1 MLCETFKKRIIRVN
15 IGRFLV
21 FPRFV
26 ENFFY
31 ESVHFNNETVHRDKL
46 VIMIQRFAGNA
57 GHWATTNCNQNDH
70 IHVTNIRQQQLSYS
84 VFLVICYDID
94 LIFIELLFNQ
104 MIIRNDNVA
113 RRKENNFENE
123 RFYLL
128 KKSNAYIV

>member
-1 MLCETFKKRIIRVN
+1 
-15 IGRFLV
+15 
-21 FPRFV
+21 
-26 ENFFY
+26 
-31 ESVHFNNETVHRDKL
+31 
-46 VIMIQRFAGNA
+46 MIQRFAENA

-104 MIIRNDNVA
+104 MIFRNDNVA

-123 RFYLL
+123 CFYLL

>member
-1 MLCETFKKRIIRVN
+1 M
-15 IGRFLV
+15 
-21 FPRFV
+21 
-26 ENFFY
+26 
-31 ESVHFNNETVHRDKL
+31 HRDKL

-104 MIIRNDNVA
+104 MIFRNDNVA

-123 RFYLL
+123 CFYLL